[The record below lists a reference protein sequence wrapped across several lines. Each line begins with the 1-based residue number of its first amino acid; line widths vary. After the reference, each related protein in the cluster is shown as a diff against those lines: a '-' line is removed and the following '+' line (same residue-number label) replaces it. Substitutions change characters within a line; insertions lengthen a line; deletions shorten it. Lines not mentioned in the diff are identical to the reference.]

1 MKWLFPLALMA
12 TPAFAETCPA
22 VPDRSADMAIHYEGL
37 LAAENEMG
45 AAPHNAGLWE
55 IWLAAPDPAAQAL
68 LNRGMEARRFGDFLT
83 SIEALDRLVD
93 YCPDYAEG
101 YNQRAFTY
109 FLGGR
114 FAEALADLDRT
125 LEIMPR
131 HIGALSGK
139 GLTLI
144 ELGRN
149 DEAQEA
155 LKAAVALHPWLSER
169 FLITEPEGTD
179 I

>member
-1 MKWLFPLALMA
+1 MA
-12 TPAFAETCPA
+12 
-22 VPDRSADMAIHYEGL
+22 DRSADMAPHYAGL
-37 LAAENEMG
+37 LAAENELG

-55 IWLAAPDPAAQAL
+55 IWLDAPDDAAQEL
-68 LNRGMEARRFGDFLT
+68 LDRGMNARRVSDFLG
-83 SIEALDRLVD
+83 SIAAFDRLVE
-93 YCPDYAEG
+93 YCPVYAEG

-114 FAEALADLDRT
+114 FEEALADLDRT
-125 LEIMPR
+125 LAILPE

-149 DEAQEA
+149 EEAQEA
-155 LKAAVALHPWLSER
+155 LKAAVALHPWLAER
-169 FLITEPEGTD
+169 FLIEQPPGTD
-179 I
+179 L